1 MIGAVCDLETCC
13 KPTPISQPNT
23 VPVGMGPVG
32 IGTLGSMPGRFL
44 MIGAGAIIP
53 HSLGMAGAA
62 STHTVVASAGV
73 VSVAVVSVGVAF
85 TLAAASMAA
94 VAVTVAE
101 PCL

>member
-62 STHTVVASAGV
+62 STHTVVASAGG
-73 VSVAVVSVGVAF
+73 VSVGVAF